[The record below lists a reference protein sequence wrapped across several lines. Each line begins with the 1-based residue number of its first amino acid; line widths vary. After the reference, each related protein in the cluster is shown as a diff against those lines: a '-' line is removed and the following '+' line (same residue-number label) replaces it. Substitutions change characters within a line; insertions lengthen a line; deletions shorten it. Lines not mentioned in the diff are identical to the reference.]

1 MASNERVYYHKFITC
16 PDCHEPHNSD
26 EVHKSGLPLVRKGD
40 GNTFICSSCK
50 SIFTDSIN
58 FVNNEFSDYTGTVK
72 MVNNGK
78 SEEYLSKFPLIWKV
92 EPNIIETEYLN
103 WIKTIDRGKFLI
115 TWPWKRVKFLPLLV
129 SEYYLDSDRR
139 NGNVVVIYNPMEQVE
154 NEINEPD
161 MHETFKHILYIDG
174 PLDVMDSRILEE
186 YKKFDKKSI
195 FIKKAVTHYRIKEVG
210 RGITRDEICT
220 DSFRSCINQI
230 TRFITTNY
238 GNKYIRSISQ
248 NKLNKKKVYRSVN
261 ENGTMDLIFEQRLQR
276 DGKLNYRKEWIWN
289 VLTNYRKIKVLKTVI
304 PNIQVKSE
312 DDKIPD
318 SNRTLFMIP
327 STLELS
333 NIYKYIDKINPSF
346 LMIDDVDYFIKDLYS
361 YYTNTEYI
369 LKYVKRSSIPL
380 IMMFSTDPS
389 IRNIYAI
396 NSQNTGI
403 TDKYGITVHTWDSEL
418 LLPKIAAKNNV
429 TDNYPSPVSSLFV
442 PPDESTGKPD
452 VEYIPI
458 KELDNLDELISIVGL
473 FKIDENIRK
482 DISGYLKMLKMST
495 LKLKG
500 DYLNNDVFTF
510 KGSDEITYDILKNIL
525 RQNLPVEEY
534 IRLISIFN
542 SIFLDSELGV
552 SPIMKRINRCIEDI
566 AVKDPDAFITIVT
579 YHTAGTKEL
588 LETPGISNKIEVCTW
603 DKLNDREKAI
613 GADSKH
619 YVIST
624 ISPSVRY
631 SLYRGN
637 ITKLIFIGSEENV
650 DLMKINVN
658 NRLSINKSKPL
669 YKPDDSGNYP
679 ELLKDIIVDVS
690 IPSNEVISRVLDIDI
705 DIDTDTYGDNV
716 SKSYV
721 NYSYL
726 KKGEKAYLIINE
738 EGNGMLIPEDAQ
750 LTISKNG
757 VPDFL
762 DIGEIQKKNLKDKME
777 GKEIFIDSRGISI
790 SIKDIFTKFMLEY
803 KGIIRFRS
811 ERYQWNGFI
820 ELYNSSTLWR
830 RTIEEAVELCKGKNN
845 SHIDCDDFISEYL
858 AKLGLTAGNQDY
870 IKSWWTKYYNISA
883 GGKEYKAY
891 NIEHPKSM
899 EDLVKICRGLNEKYP
914 YLKLEIKDLEESYV
928 AARTIQKIR
937 KELRDYIGGDS
948 KDARY
953 DFLPMYESIKKRI
966 LPLFASFPTF
976 RVKRIYPV
984 EIKDYTAPFK
994 IMERIQYDEICKVI
1008 NRA

>member
-92 EPNIIETEYLN
+92 EPNIIENNYLK

-139 NGNVVVIYNPMEQVE
+139 NGNVVVIYNPMEQAE

-161 MHETFKHILYIDG
+161 MYETFKHILYVDG

-230 TRFITTNY
+230 TRFINTNY
-238 GNKYIRSISQ
+238 GNKYIRSILQ

-261 ENGTMDLIFEQRLQR
+261 ENGTMDLIFEERLQR
-276 DGKLNYRKEWIWN
+276 YGKLNYRKEWIWD

-333 NIYKYIDKINPSF
+333 NIYEYIDKINPSF
-346 LMIDDVDYFIKDLYS
+346 LIIEDVDYFIKDLYS
-361 YYTNTEYI
+361 YYTDTEYI
-369 LKYVKRSSIPL
+369 LNYVKRSNIPL

-389 IRNIYAI
+389 IRNIYTI

-418 LLPKIAAKNNV
+418 LLAKIAAKNSV

-442 PPDESTGKPD
+442 PPDESTRIPD
-452 VEYIPI
+452 VEYIRI
-458 KELDNLDELISIVGL
+458 KELDNLDELISIFGS
-473 FKIDENIRK
+473 FNIDENVKSDVLR
-482 DISGYLKMLKMST
+482 YLKMLKMST

-510 KGSDEITYDILKNIL
+510 KGQDEITYDILKNIL
-525 RQNLPVEEY
+525 SQNVSVEEY
-534 IRLISIFN
+534 DRLIKIFN
-542 SIFLDSELGV
+542 SIYMDSELSI
-552 SPIMKRINRCIEDI
+552 SPIMNQINRYIEDI
-566 AVKDPDAFITIVT
+566 AMKAPDVFITIVT
-579 YHTAGTKEL
+579 YHTKGTKEL
-588 LETPGISNKIEVCTW
+588 LETHGVKNEIDICSWENLNKH
-603 DKLNDREKAI
+603 EKSPQ
-613 GADSKH
+613 GNSEH

-624 ISPSVRY
+624 LPPSLRY
-631 SLYRGN
+631 SLYLGN
-637 ITKLIFIGSEENV
+637 ITKLIFIGSEENI
-650 DLMKINVN
+650 DGPYPLLF
-658 NRLSINKSKPL
+658 RQLS
-669 YKPDDSGNYP
+669 SG
-679 ELLKDIIVDVS
+679 
-690 IPSNEVISRVLDIDI
+690 
-705 DIDTDTYGDNV
+705 
-716 SKSYV
+716 
-721 NYSYL
+721 
-726 KKGEKAYLIINE
+726 
-738 EGNGMLIPEDAQ
+738 
-750 LTISKNG
+750 
-757 VPDFL
+757 
-762 DIGEIQKKNLKDKME
+762 
-777 GKEIFIDSRGISI
+777 
-790 SIKDIFTKFMLEY
+790 
-803 KGIIRFRS
+803 
-811 ERYQWNGFI
+811 
-820 ELYNSSTLWR
+820 
-830 RTIEEAVELCKGKNN
+830 
-845 SHIDCDDFISEYL
+845 
-858 AKLGLTAGNQDY
+858 
-870 IKSWWTKYYNISA
+870 
-883 GGKEYKAY
+883 
-891 NIEHPKSM
+891 
-899 EDLVKICRGLNEKYP
+899 
-914 YLKLEIKDLEESYV
+914 
-928 AARTIQKIR
+928 
-937 KELRDYIGGDS
+937 
-948 KDARY
+948 
-953 DFLPMYESIKKRI
+953 
-966 LPLFASFPTF
+966 
-976 RVKRIYPV
+976 IY
-984 EIKDYTAPFK
+984 
-994 IMERIQYDEICKVI
+994 R
-1008 NRA
+1008 N